1 MEKRLRG
8 DGDLGNT
15 YCALSQGRDH
25 VSQGRQRLVDIL
37 CLVQHSP
44 FGSGLADLSESYQTS
59 MSGRAETLFP
69 LGRAKPKKR
78 EEVGK
83 RIKRDAQPGS
93 GRPFLHSRELSCRR
107 PDHDSIDRLYTIIY
121 MRYSKP
127 EGKPVVCRDGWVG
140 KMGSNHWVIKMF

>member
-1 MEKRLRG
+1 MTVTWATL
-8 DGDLGNT
+8 T
-15 YCALSQGRDH
+15 VPSA
-25 VSQGRQRLVDIL
+25 
-37 CLVQHSP
+37 
-44 FGSGLADLSESYQTS
+44 
-59 MSGRAETLFP
+59 RAEITFPRADSDLLIFFASSSTAPSAPVLLTCQGVTRQAYREETQTLFP

-93 GRPFLHSRELSCRR
+93 ERPFLHSRELSCRC

-127 EGKPVVCRDGWVG
+127 EGKPVVCRDGRVG
-140 KMGSNHWVIKMF
+140 KRGSNHWVIKTF